1 MSGHFIKTHW
11 GKFAITIVGLQSL
24 LLILLGGIS
33 FVLNTHLGTQ
43 WVLSRLTESFNSE
56 PAQSVSF
63 EQVSGTLFRGLSFGK
78 VELQNSAGVFLITD
92 LSTSWNPFSLLAGQ
106 FILSNLE
113 MSSITI
119 DFPAQ
124 DSTEP
129 SQKFTSI
136 GNPIP
141 LKATIERLQIN
152 QLEINASNLN
162 QTIRNIKL
170 TAELNNQQLNLS
182 NMAFDSEELSLTG
195 NIRLGFGDYQ
205 PLQSVFFWSYHTVI
219 NDQAEEISGQLELQ
233 GDLRSI
239 QVEHQLFAPFIV
251 QSSGVFIPGLFDR
264 PLEFELVHSTDSLV
278 LPAQSQS
285 QLELSDVALISKG
298 DFTELSLDLQST
310 LLTEFLPTINV
321 DAQAIYKNS
330 AIDIGFFS
338 FSIDNDSLSGA
349 AVLDWSASTHL
360 SGNYVFELE
369 NIASL
374 TELPEQLDLTN
385 VFSTGTFDSTFLADA
400 VTGNLVIQELTGQL
414 EAYPLAGQ
422 GSLKFG
428 EGAIEINQLQLH
440 TQNNELLLSGVYADE
455 LDFSWELNA
464 NSLEEIFNDISGEL
478 IGTGNLTGDVSSLD
492 IGGQLSGRNLAYKES
507 TIDQFNLSFARI
519 SGQIQS
525 QLDIYSLVYSDS
537 SRSEKLS
544 ALNLRVTGTESAHQI
559 ILAANSDYGNMEIEL
574 AGNLSSPNIPSWQ
587 GRLLRASAET
597 VVGRWIATP
606 SSLEFSDSTITI
618 GDSCWNQRETTL
630 CISMQQEQDGT
641 LQATS
646 SIENYPLRIFNEG
659 INADFTSSFKPLES
673 QLLLLPKLPA
683 GVTVNGAVNGNF
695 SMVLQPGSGPVF
707 DFSLSSDDS
716 RLLIGLQEQAGER
729 SPEQAILVTPQEYFM
744 EVFTFTGSSNTGQWQ
759 LNAQASFLRENIDD
773 SELDVRGDLVGEF
786 NLDANQALTGTI
798 NAGLEDLRWLEAF
811 VPEFSN
817 IDGALN
823 GQVILSGSIKS
834 PSFNG
839 TLELEG
845 GAVSFNR
852 LGISLTDISASIASL
867 NSASIQFAGSAS
879 SNSGS
884 VQYRGELLEPL
895 TEARLL
901 TAEITGS
908 NFQLINIPD
917 LQLEI
922 SPALTLSANS
932 QRVELNGDLNVP
944 IFNLTLEELPASAI
958 DVSKDVVI
966 VNYPASRPDLA
977 RSIAASDTRVFD
989 IPLSGTVDI
998 LLGDEVSFN
1007 GFGIKTK
1014 LAGNLNIQQSI
1025 NGSNLTYGELSLVDG
1040 QYRLYGRSL
1049 AIQQGK
1055 FLFFGAYDN
1064 PGIDVKATREV
1075 NGQTV
1080 GVLMNGTLK
1089 NINSQLFSTPALVDS
1104 DIISVLVTGRPF
1116 SQLGQQE
1123 GDGDA
1128 LLGAISRLGLSSS
1141 AGLTNQVRSKLG
1153 LDVLAVSNT
1162 GNINNS
1168 VLTIGKYITP
1178 DIFVR
1183 YGVGLFDSQSK
1194 VTVDYSIT
1202 DRVKLQA
1209 ESGEYQSVDIIYS
1222 VEQ

>member
-278 LPAQSQS
+278 PPAQSQS
-285 QLELSDVALISKG
+285 QLELSDVELISKG
-298 DFTELSLDLQST
+298 SFNKLSLDLQST
-310 LLTEFLPTINV
+310 LLSEFLPAINI
-321 DAQAIYKNS
+321 DAQASYQNS
-330 AIDIGFFS
+330 EIDIGFFLLS
-338 FSIDNDSLSGA
+338 VDNDSLSGA

-360 SGNYVFELE
+360 SGNYVAELE
-369 NIASL
+369 NMASL
-374 TELPEQLDLTN
+374 IELPEQLELTR

-400 VTGNLVIQELTGQL
+400 IIGDLVIQQLTGQFG
-414 EAYPLAGQ
+414 AYPLTGQ

-428 EGAIEINQLQLH
+428 DGTMEINQLQLL
-440 TQNNELLLSGVYADE
+440 TQSNELLLNGVYADE
-455 LDFSWELNA
+455 LDLSWEVNA
-464 NSLEEIFNDISGEL
+464 NSLEEILNDISGEL
-478 IGTGNLTGDVSSLD
+478 TGKGNLTGDISSFD
-492 IGGQLSGRNLAYKES
+492 IGGQLSGQNLAYKES
-507 TIDQFNLSFARI
+507 SIDQFNLSFARI
-519 SGQIQS
+519 AGQIQS
-525 QLDIYSLVYSDS
+525 QLDVYSLVYSDS

-544 ALNLRVTGTESAHQI
+544 ALNLSVTGTESAHQI
-559 ILAANSDYGNMEIEL
+559 ILTANSDYGNMEMEL
-574 AGNLSSPNIPSWQ
+574 AGNLSSPSIPSWQ

-597 VVGRWIATP
+597 VAGSWVATP
-606 SSLEFSDSTITI
+606 SSLAFSGPVITL
-618 GDSCWNQRETTL
+618 GNSCWNQRETTL
-630 CISMQQEQDGT
+630 CISMQQDQDGT
-641 LQATS
+641 LQAIS

-659 INADFTSSFKPLES
+659 INADFASSFQPLES

-683 GVTVNGAVNGNF
+683 GVTVNGGVDGNF
-695 SMVLQPGSGPVF
+695 SMVLRPGNDPIF

-716 RLLIGLQEQAGER
+716 RLLIGLQEPAGELG
-729 SPEQAILVTPQEYFM
+729 PEEETLITPQEYSM
-744 EVFTFTGSSNTGQWQ
+744 EVFTVTGGSNTGQWQ
-759 LNAQASFLRENIDD
+759 LNAQASFLRENVDD
-773 SELDVRGDLVGEF
+773 SDLDVRGDLVGEF
-786 NLDANQALTGTI
+786 NLDANHALTGTI
-798 NAGLEDLRWLEAF
+798 NAALEDLRWLEAF

-823 GQVILSGSIKS
+823 GQVILGGTIKS
-834 PSFNG
+834 PAVTG

-852 LGISLTDISASIASL
+852 LGISLTDISASMASL
-867 NSASIQFAGSAS
+867 NSESIQFAGSAS
-879 SNSGS
+879 SDSGS
-884 VQYRGELLEPL
+884 VQYQGELLEPL
-895 TEARLL
+895 TQARLL
-901 TAEITGS
+901 TAEVTGS

-922 SPALTLSANS
+922 SPALNLSANS
-932 QRVELNGDLNVP
+932 QRVELNGNLNVP

-958 DVSKDVVI
+958 DVSKDVV
-966 VNYPASRPDLA
+966 VVKYPASRPDLA
-977 RSIAASDTRVFD
+977 RSMAASDTRVFD

-998 LLGDEVSFN
+998 LLGDEVSFT
-1007 GFGIKTK
+1007 GFGMKTK

-1049 AIQQGK
+1049 VIQQGK

-1128 LLGAISRLGLSSS
+1128 LLGAIGRLGLSSS

-1194 VTVDYSIT
+1194 VAVDYSIT